1 MVKSSL
7 RSGDGHDTP
16 DGTDKDGFSGG
27 DKRLNVWPTT
37 FESAKQALL
46 DFVPQSQRR
55 EYEDIL
61 GDVFMEMESEEEND
75 EEE

>member
-1 MVKSSL
+1 MKNNSTSV
-7 RSGDGHDTP
+7 DGPDTP
-16 DGTDKDGFSGG
+16 DGTDKDGFTGG

-37 FESAKQALL
+37 FDSAKQALL
-46 DFVPQSQRR
+46 DFVPQKQRG

-61 GDVFMEMESEEEND
+61 LDVFMEMESD